1 MTAMTTSI
9 RFTDEKAPCGKTVGG
24 ARVRDDDEDGFVV
37 DDKRYDCGCQST
49 RRQYHD
55 GSGHVR
61 VVDHHGKV
69 RSDEHSSMHE
79 A

>member
-1 MTAMTTSI
+1 MTTST
-9 RFTDEKAPCGKTVGG
+9 RFTDEKAPCGRTVGG
-24 ARVRDDDEDGFVV
+24 NRVRDEDEDGFVV
-37 DDKRYDCGCQST
+37 DDKRYDCGCQSA

-55 GSGHVR
+55 GSGTVR

-69 RSDEHSSMHE
+69 RSDVHSSMHE